1 VAKAKPVTDAPADPA
16 AIPEVTDTATAAVDT
31 TPAVTPEVK
40 QEAPAPA
47 DPLAKYRKV
56 VDGLSIYNFT
66 EVAL

>member
-16 AIPEVTDTATAAVDT
+16 VTPEVTDTATAAVDT